1 MATTGTVRGYQA
13 NQTTPMSGN
22 QNKTVLITGANG
34 FIGRHLSAALQPDVG
49 KLKLLQRRDDDE
61 ASPQPGENTEVIV
74 SPNYLKQAPYD
85 IFSGVDVVI
94 HTAGLA
100 HSSQEN
106 LSAQKYNALN
116 ATATKQLAIT
126 AASANV
132 KRFIFLSSIGV
143 SGEDNTT
150 PFTEDDE
157 PEPRGPYALSKL
169 QAEQKLKEVS
179 AETSLE
185 YVIVRPPL
193 VYGKGAPGNF
203 RALVKLVATG
213 LPLPLGAVHNRRNL
227 CSVDNLTSFL
237 TKAIS
242 HDQAANQLFLVSD
255 DEAVSTKEIVQ
266 YIAEGLNKRVHCPP
280 VPIPLMKAFGSVI
293 GKRQLVEKLTSSLE
307 VNNAKA
313 KHLLGWQPP
322 VSAREGIVAAVAT
335 KA

>member
-1 MATTGTVRGYQA
+1 
-13 NQTTPMSGN
+13 MSAN

-34 FIGRHLSAALQPDVG
+34 FIGRHLSAALQPGVG

-74 SPNYLKQAPYD
+74 SPNYLEHAPYD

-106 LSAQKYNALN
+106 LSTQKYNALN
-116 ATATKQLAIT
+116 ATATKQLAIA

-132 KRFIFLSSIGV
+132 KRFIFLSSIHV
-143 SGEDNTT
+143 TGEENNQ
-150 PFTEDDE
+150 PFKEEDK
-157 PEPRGPYALSKL
+157 PNPKSYYAKSKL
-169 QAEQKLKEVS
+169 QAEKNLKEVS
-179 AETSLE
+179 DETGIE
-185 YVIVRPPL
+185 FVIIRPPL
-193 VYGKGAPGNF
+193 VVGKGVSSNF
-203 RALVKLVATG
+203 HTLVKLVATG

-237 TKAIS
+237 IEAIS

-266 YIAEGLNKRVHCPP
+266 YIAEGLNKRVHCLP
-280 VPIPLMKAFGSVI
+280 VPLPLMKALGSAT
-293 GKRQLVEKLTSSLE
+293 GKRKLVDKLTSSLE
-307 VNNAKA
+307 VDNAKA
-313 KHLLGWQPP
+313 KHRLGWQPA
-322 VSAREGIVAAVAT
+322 VSAREGIAAAVAT